1 MEETLYLGI
10 FLDLEGHT
18 TTLTGVCMALLY
30 TSLEERL
37 ISLLVK
43 TKKDFITNQDKKKTN
58 IMKAITNILTNYIGK
73 RNNAKM
79 REKIIREVIAEIESQ
94 KALLTAVKQDDLDD
108 VYEQGVSMALYVVK
122 EMINKNVDVNE

>member
-1 MEETLYLGI
+1 
-10 FLDLEGHT
+10 
-18 TTLTGVCMALLY
+18 
-30 TSLEERL
+30 
-37 ISLLVK
+37 
-43 TKKDFITNQDKKKTN
+43 
-58 IMKAITNILTNYIGK
+58 MKAIMNILTKYIGK

-122 EMINKNVDVNE
+122 EMINKNVDINE

>member
-1 MEETLYLGI
+1 MEENLYLGI

-18 TTLTGVCMALLY
+18 TTLTGACMASLY

-43 TKKDFITNQDKKKTN
+43 TKKDFITNQEKKKTN
-58 IMKAITNILTNYIGK
+58 IMKAITNILTNYISK